1 MGWDLL
7 EIRRGLHYFKWYF
20 YKGLFFVQWVYFDW
34 YFLIEVTGQSSIGSS
49 ETCFYL
55 DRQLLR
61 ASSNNTKAQMPLM
74 NTAGIKRGIKRSVI
88 IIGAEAEVG
97 PRRETTTNT
106 ARVRRSPN
114 IVKTQKRG
122 RAEVLKKSKNMEW
135 VWLERGECKWI
146 AFWCI
151 VVKLNLIL
159 KMQEWRSHFK

>member
-1 MGWDLL
+1 MRVRPVEATDIARNTTRKNGIGD
-7 EIRRGLHYFKWYF
+7 IQK
-20 YKGLFFVQWVYFDW
+20 K
-34 YFLIEVTGQSSIGSS
+34 EVTSGRQQN
-49 ETCFYL
+49 T
-55 DRQLLR
+55 RQLLR

-122 RAEVLKKSKNMEW
+122 RAEVQKKSKNME
-135 VWLERGECKWI
+135 
-146 AFWCI
+146 
-151 VVKLNLIL
+151 
-159 KMQEWRSHFK
+159 